1 MGKTIVITGASDGV
15 GRAAAQVL
23 ASRGHTTVIVGRSR
37 EKTEAVAAEVGAPH
51 HCCDFDS
58 LDDVRGLA
66 AELLNR
72 YDKIDVL
79 CNNAGLQLS
88 GARQLTRDGYERT
101 LQVNHLAP
109 ALLTRLL
116 LDRLIESKAA
126 VIATSSSAA
135 RLVQLHVADLNGEK
149 RFRPLHAYSETKLAN
164 VLFTRELHRRYRSA
178 GLAAAS
184 FEPGSVASNFASDST
199 AVMRAVFHSPLRKL
213 LRTPEQ
219 GADTLV
225 WLADSAPGVD
235 WPSGEHFRKRRVA
248 KTHRAADDVEL
259 RKVLWQHTY
268 EMLDRSER

>member
-184 FEPGSVASNFASDST
+184 FEPGSVASNFANDST

-268 EMLDRSER
+268 EMLDRSQR